1 MTSPAVPVRPVTS
14 GPGFHWFGY
23 YDKLPFDPSGRY
35 LLGMAADFESR
46 SPEPE
51 DAIRLGIIDTLEG
64 DSWREVGTT
73 TAWCWQQGCM
83 LQWIPGSDRR
93 IIWNE
98 RQGDRFVS
106 RVFDTRSGESRTL
119 PAAVYC
125 LAPGGDRAIGTDFRR
140 IDHMRPGYGYAGI
153 PDPHRDLLAPEN
165 SGIHTVDLRS
175 GESRQILSIA
185 EVAALPYRHGDLSEA
200 KHYFNHLLF
209 NPDGTRFVFLHRWRF
224 GGGGFRTRMLT
235 AAADGS
241 DLHVVDD
248 YGHMSHFIWRD
259 AETILAWSWQPE
271 TGERFYLYRDRS
283 PEVVPIARD
292 MMTLNGHCTYLAD
305 TDWILNDCYPRGGSR
320 SQDLYLYHVPTDRRI
335 DLGSFHSP
343 GEYTGEW
350 RCDLHPRS
358 SPDGRL
364 VSIDSAHR
372 GAGRQIYLLDIGGI
386 VGG

>member
-1 MTSPAVPVRPVTS
+1 MYS
-14 GPGFHWFGY
+14 
-23 YDKLPFDPSGRY
+23 
-35 LLGMAADFESR
+35 
-46 SPEPE
+46 
-51 DAIRLGIIDTLEG
+51 
-64 DSWREVGTT
+64 
-73 TAWCWQQGCM
+73 
-83 LQWIPGSDRR
+83 
-93 IIWNE
+93 
-98 RQGDRFVS
+98 
-106 RVFDTRSGESRTL
+106 
-119 PAAVYC
+119 

-153 PDPHRDLLAPEN
+153 PDPHRDLLAPED
-165 SGIHTVDLRS
+165 SGIYTVDLRS

-209 NPDGTRFVFLHRWRF
+209 NPGGTRFVFLHRWRF

-248 YGHMSHFIWRD
+248 FGHMSHFIWRD

-271 TGERFYLYRDRS
+271 TGEGFYLYRDRS
-283 PEVVPIARD
+283 PEVVPIARER
-292 MMTLNGHCTYLAD
+292 MTLNGHCTYLTD

-372 GAGRQIYLLDIGGI
+372 GAGRQIYLLEIGGI
-386 VGG
+386 VGA